1 MKLTG
6 GQIVV
11 ETLINEGVP
20 YVIGIPGH
28 GTLGLSDALIEA
40 CRGEPC
46 TRPHPL
52 KYIQARHEQAAVH
65 LADGYYRVSG
75 TPLAVFTSIG
85 PGAMNTV
92 IGVASCYVDS
102 IPVLVLTGNSHTHM
116 AGRGVLQEIERR
128 YDANSLA
135 VFEPIAKRVWRPTS
149 VARLPRILQRAFA
162 EMLTGRR
169 GPVVVDLP
177 MDVQC
182 DSIDVGASL
191 ALAPPT
197 TYRPTGPVLP
207 DPDLIAQAGR
217 LLDGAQRPVIVAGG
231 GVIAASAWGELR
243 ALAELLGAPVV
254 TTMMGKGALPEDHPL
269 SGFHGG
275 SKGTTCGNKLTANAD
290 VLLAVGMRFADEST
304 SSYRRGVTY
313 AIPPTRLIHLDLD
326 PTEIGKN
333 YPVEVGIVADAR
345 AGLEALV
352 EWLLANGHGL
362 AWGRGQGQTGGQGE
376 GQAGG
381 QGQALPLR
389 SDYSAHIQ
397 RLREEWLAQVRALA
411 SSDHVPVTISRLVAE
426 VRAFL
431 ARDAIVV
438 TSSGNTQAQWFQEAL
453 VYEPKTNLTT
463 GGFSTMGW
471 TVPAA
476 LGAKLA
482 APERP
487 VVGLVGDGDFLMTV
501 QELATAVQY
510 NISVVYVVANNVGWI
525 AIRDLQAA
533 VYGEARAVGAEFL
546 TERSGRSPAEPG
558 APISPDLAAVARAFG
573 CHAERISAPDEVRP
587 ALERAFTAGIPAV
600 VEVMVE
606 RNYPLSGS
614 PAVGWWDV
622 PVPTYLTERR
632 ARYERE
638 RAEER

>member
-11 ETLINEGVP
+11 RTLIREGVP
-20 YVIGIPGH
+20 YLVGIPGH
-28 GTLGLSDALIEA
+28 GTLGLSDALLEGQ
-40 CRGEPC
+40 RKGEPPAC
-46 TRPHPL
+46 PQVL
-52 KYIQARHEQAAVH
+52 QVRHEQAAVH
-65 LADGYYRVSG
+65 LADGYYRVAG
-75 TPLAVFTSIG
+75 IPLAVFTSIG

-128 YDANSLA
+128 HDANSLA
-135 VFEPIAKRVWRPTS
+135 VFEPIAKRVWRPS
-149 VARLPRILQRAFA
+149 SAERLPRILQRAFA

-182 DSIDVGASL
+182 DDAEVADEL
-191 ALAPPT
+191 PQPFA
-197 TYRPTGPVLP
+197 YRPLGSVLP
-207 DPDLIAQAGR
+207 DPSRIEDAGA
-217 LLDGAQRPVIVAGG
+217 LLDEAKRPVIVAGG
-231 GVIAASAWGELR
+231 GVIAAEAWDELR
-243 ALAELLGAPVV
+243 GVAELLGAPVV

-275 SKGTTCGNKLTANAD
+275 SKGTTCGNTLTRSAD
-290 VLLAVGMRFADEST
+290 VLLAVGTRFADEST
-304 SSYRRGVTY
+304 SSYRHGVTY
-313 AIPPTRLIHLDLD
+313 AIPPTSLIHMDLD

-333 YPVEVGIVADAR
+333 YPVTVGIVADAK
-345 AGLEALV
+345 AGLAALR
-352 EWLLANGHGL
+352 EWLQANAHDL
-362 AWGRGQGQTGGQGE
+362 LHHATRG
-376 GQAGG
+376 
-381 QGQALPLR
+381 
-389 SDYSAHIQ
+389 DYFAEIQ
-397 RLREEWLAQVRALA
+397 QLREAWLAQVRKLA
-411 SSDHVPVTISRLVAE
+411 TSDHTPVTISRLIAE
-426 VRAFL
+426 LRAFL
-431 ARDAIVV
+431 DRDAIVL
-438 TSSGNTQAQWFQEAL
+438 TSSGNVQAQWFQEAM
-453 VYEPKTNLTT
+453 VYAPKTNLTT

-482 APERP
+482 APDRQ
-487 VVGLVGDGDFLMTV
+487 VLGLVGDGDFLMTV

-510 NISVVYVVANNVGWI
+510 DIPAVYIVANNLGWI

-533 VYGEARAVGAEFL
+533 VYGEERAVGAEFL
-546 TERSGRSPAEPG
+546 KGG
-558 APISPDLAAVARAFG
+558 VPISPDLAALARAFG
-573 CHAERISAPDEVRP
+573 CHAERIDAPDEVQP
-587 ALERAFTAGIPAV
+587 ALKRAFAAGKPAV

-606 RNYPLSGS
+606 RAYPLSGS

-622 PVPTYLTERR
+622 PVPTYLTGQR

-638 RAEER
+638 RAEEQ

>member
-6 GQIVV
+6 GQVV
-11 ETLINEGVP
+11 AETLIKEGVP
-20 YVIGIPGH
+20 YIVGIPGH
-28 GTLGLSDALIEA
+28 GTLGLSDALLGNDRLEV
-40 CRGEPC
+40 
-46 TRPHPL
+46 L
-52 KYIQARHEQAAVH
+52 QVRHEQAAVH
-65 LADGYYRVSG
+65 LADGYYRVAG
-75 TPLAVFTSIG
+75 MPLAVFTSIG

-116 AGRGVLQEIERR
+116 AGRGVLQEIERQH
-128 YDANSLA
+128 DANSLA
-135 VFEPIAKRVWRPTS
+135 VFEPIAKRIWRPTS
-149 VARLPRILQRAFA
+149 AERLPRILQRAFA

-182 DSIDVGASL
+182 DDAEVGAEL
-191 ALAPPT
+191 PEPGR
-197 TYRPTGPVLP
+197 YRTTGPVLP
-207 DPDLIAQAGR
+207 DPGQVEAVGQLLSEARR
-217 LLDGAQRPVIVAGG
+217 LVIVAGG
-231 GVIAASAWGELR
+231 GVIAAEAWRELR
-243 ALAELLGAPVV
+243 AVAEFLGAPVV
-254 TTMMGKGALPEDHPL
+254 TTMMGKGSFPEDHAL

-275 SKGTTCGNKLTANAD
+275 SKGTTCGNALTSTAD

-345 AGLEALV
+345 AGLAALL
-352 EWLLANGHGL
+352 E
-362 AWGRGQGQTGGQGE
+362 R
-376 GQAGG
+376 
-381 QGQALPLR
+381 LR
-389 SDYSAHIQ
+389 ADGSPRDYGASDYFQEIQ
-397 RLREEWLAQVRALA
+397 RLRGQWLAQVRELA
-411 SSDHVPVTISRLVAE
+411 TSDHVPVTISRLIAE
-426 VRAFL
+426 VRATL
-431 ARDAIVV
+431 ERDAIVL
-438 TSSGNTQAQWFQEAL
+438 TSSGNMQAQWFQEAM

-471 TVPAA
+471 TVPAS

-482 APERP
+482 APDRQ
-487 VVGLVGDGDFLMTV
+487 VVGLVGDGDFLMTA
-501 QELATAVQY
+501 QELATAVQT
-510 NISVVYVVANNVGWI
+510 NIPAVFVVANNAGWI

-533 VYGEARAVGAEFL
+533 IYGEERASGAEFL
-546 TERSGRSPAEPG
+546 QDG
-558 APISPDLAAVARAFG
+558 APVSPDLAALARAFG
-573 CHAERISAPDEVRP
+573 CHAERVSAPDLVRP
-587 ALERAFTAGIPAV
+587 ALERALAAGKPAV

-606 RNYPLSGS
+606 RAYPLSGS

-632 ARYERE
+632 AQYERE
-638 RAEER
+638 RAGEQ

>member
-1 MKLTG
+1 VKLTG

-11 ETLINEGVP
+11 ETLIREGVP
-20 YVIGIPGH
+20 CIVGIPGH
-28 GTLGLSDALIEA
+28 GTLGLSDALLGQDRIDV
-40 CRGEPC
+40 
-46 TRPHPL
+46 L
-52 KYIQARHEQAAVH
+52 QVRHEQAAVH
-65 LADGYYRVSG
+65 LADGYYRVAG
-75 TPLAVFTSIG
+75 VPLAVFTSIG

-102 IPVLVLTGNSHTHM
+102 VPVLVLTGNSHTHM
-116 AGRGVLQEIERR
+116 AGRGVLQEIERQ

-135 VFEPIAKRVWRPTS
+135 VFEPIAKRIWRPTS
-149 VARLPRILQRAFA
+149 AERLFRILQRAFA

-182 DSIDVGASL
+182 DSAEAIL
-191 ALAPPT
+191 ADPA
-197 TYRPTGPVLP
+197 TYRPVGRVLP
-207 DPDLIAQAGR
+207 DPHLVATAGKLLSQA
-217 LLDGAQRPVIVAGG
+217 AHPVLVAGG
-231 GVIAASAWGELR
+231 GVIAAAAWSELR
-243 ALAELLGAPVV
+243 EVAEFLGAPVV

-275 SKGTTCGNKLTANAD
+275 SKGTTCGNALTREAD

-304 SSYRRGVTY
+304 SSYRHGVTY

-345 AGLEALV
+345 AGLAALL
-352 EWLLANGHGL
+352 EWLRANSVS
-362 AWGRGQGQTGGQGE
+362 RDYTT
-376 GQAGG
+376 
-381 QGQALPLR
+381 
-389 SDYSAHIQ
+389 SDYFSHVQ
-397 RLREEWLAQVRALA
+397 QLREEWLAQVSELA
-411 SSDHVPVTISRLVAE
+411 TSDHVPVTISRLVAE
-426 VRAFL
+426 LRAFL
-431 ARDAIVV
+431 ERDAIIV
-438 TSSGNTQAQWFQEAL
+438 TSSGNTQAQWFQEAM
-453 VYEPKTNLTT
+453 VFEPKTNLTT

-482 APERP
+482 APERQ
-487 VVGLVGDGDFLMTV
+487 VVGLVGDGDFLMTA

-510 NISVVYVVANNVGWI
+510 AIPAVYVVANNAGWI

-533 VYGEARAVGAEFL
+533 VYGEERAVGAEFL
-546 TERSGRSPAEPG
+546 NEGVPC
-558 APISPDLAAVARAFG
+558 SPDLTAMARAFG
-573 CHAERISAPDEVRP
+573 CHAERVSAPDEVQP
-587 ALERAFTAGIPAV
+587 ALERAFAAGVPAV

-606 RNYPLSGS
+606 RTYPLSGS

-622 PVPTYLTERR
+622 PVPTYLSEQR